1 MASPTALATEN
12 VKKLMLEYSAP
23 AIAAML
29 TSSLYNIIDSI
40 FIGQGVGALAI
51 AGLAITMP
59 IMNLSAAFGAMVGVG
74 GGTLTSIRMGQ
85 QDIDSATKVLGNVI
99 IMNILFGILFS
110 IVGIYYIDE
119 LLYLFGA
126 SDQTISYAKD
136 FMYIILLGN
145 PITHLYLGLNDVIRS
160 SGYPKKSMYIT
171 ISTVIINILLAPLF
185 IFVFDWGIRGAALA
199 TVISQTVAFI
209 VELYHFAS
217 PNSFIRFRKG
227 YMKFS
232 KKICKDIISIGM
244 APFVM
249 NVCNC
254 VIVIL
259 INNQLLK
266 YGGDMAV
273 GAYGIVNR
281 LVMLFAMLVM
291 GINRGMQPIAGFNF
305 GAQIYS
311 RVRAILK
318 FTIVM
323 ATIVTSLAFVIGET
337 IPYYLTRMFTDDQE
351 LIDKSIVGFR
361 IIVSMFPIVGFQM
374 VTSNFFQSIGK
385 AKKAIIL
392 SATRQMIF
400 LIPLLIILP
409 PIMGTYGVWWSMP
422 ISDALSTLAAFI
434 LLRMEMKQFKTLQ
447 DKPFEPNLK

>member
-1 MASPTALATEN
+1 MASPTILATGN
-12 VKKLMLEYSAP
+12 IKKLMLEYSAP

-29 TSSLYNIIDSI
+29 TTSLYNIIDSI

-59 IMNLSAAFGAMVGVG
+59 IMNLSAAFGAMVGAG

-85 QDIDSATKVLGNVI
+85 QDIESATKVLGNVI
-99 IMNILFGILFS
+99 IMNIFLGVLFS
-110 IVGIYYIDE
+110 ILGIIYIDD

-126 SDQTISYAKD
+126 SEQTIPYARD
-136 FMYIILLGN
+136 FMMIILIGN
-145 PITHLYLGLNDVIRS
+145 PFTHLYLGLNDAIRA
-160 SGYPKKSMYIT
+160 SGYPQKSMYIT
-171 ISTVIINILLAPLF
+171 ISTVVINLILAPLF
-185 IFVFDWGIRGAALA
+185 IFVFHWGIRGAALA
-199 TVISQTVAFI
+199 TIISQIIAFI
-209 VELYHFAS
+209 IELFHFAS
-217 PNSFIRFRKG
+217 PNSFIRFKKG

-232 KKICKDIISIGM
+232 KKICGDIISIGM

-266 YGGDMAV
+266 HGGDMAV

-305 GAQIYS
+305 GAQLYS
-311 RVRAILK
+311 RVRGILR
-318 FTIVM
+318 FTIIM
-323 ATIVTSLAFVIGET
+323 ATCVTSLAFVIGES

-351 LIDKSIVGFR
+351 LIEKSIIGFR
-361 IIVSMFPIVGFQM
+361 ITVAFFPIVGFQM

-385 AKKAIIL
+385 AKKAVIL
-392 SATRQMIF
+392 SSTRQMLF
-400 LIPLLIILP
+400 LIPLLLILP
-409 PIMGTYGVWWSMP
+409 PLWGTNGVWWSMP
-422 ISDALSTLAAFI
+422 IADAIATIVAFL
-434 LLRMEMKQFKTLQ
+434 LLRKEMKQFNTLK
-447 DKPFEPNLK
+447 DKPFVPVS

>member
-1 MASPTALATEN
+1 MASPSELATKN

-40 FIGQGVGALAI
+40 FIGQGVGPLAI

-85 QDIDSATKVLGNVI
+85 QDIESATRVLSNVI
-99 IMNILFGILFS
+99 IMNILFGVLFS
-110 IVGIYYIDE
+110 IFGIIYIDD

-136 FMYIILLGN
+136 FMFIILLGN
-145 PITHLYLGLNDVIRS
+145 PITHLYLGLNDVIRY
-160 SGYPKKSMYIT
+160 SGYPQKSMYIT
-171 ISTVIINILLAPLF
+171 ISTVIINIILAPIF

-199 TVISQTVAFI
+199 TVISQTVAFV
-209 VELYHFAS
+209 VEIIHFAS
-217 PNSFIRFRKG
+217 PNSFIRFRKEF
-227 YMKFS
+227 MKFS
-232 KKICKDIISIGM
+232 KKICGDIISIGM

-266 YGGDMAV
+266 YSGDMAV

-281 LVMLFAMLVM
+281 LIMLFVMLVM

-311 RVRAILK
+311 RVRSILR
-318 FTIVM
+318 FTIIM
-323 ATIVTSLAFVIGET
+323 AVTVTTFAFIIGES
-337 IPYYLTRMFTDDQE
+337 IPYYLTRMFTDDEE
-351 LIDKSIVGFR
+351 LIEKSIIGFR
-361 IIVSMFPIVGFQM
+361 ITVSLFPIVGFQM
-374 VTSNFFQSIGK
+374 VASNFFQSIGK
-385 AKKAIIL
+385 AKMAIIV

-400 LIPLLIILP
+400 LIPLLILLP
-409 PIMGTYGVWWSMP
+409 PILGSDGVWWSMP
-422 ISDALSTLAAFI
+422 ISDGISTIVAFF
-434 LLRMEMKQFKTLQ
+434 LLKKEMKKLNKLE
-447 DKPFEPNLK
+447 DKPFKQTI